1 LNVQV
6 KWKDPETGEEIDTG
20 LVKVKAVMKTEGGVA
35 IDIGR
40 SSGNAGFGG
49 EKAEADDEDGG
60 DGGEDVEETK
70 LDQFWNFPSIE
81 NEHTFSSF
89 GDFKKNYWT
98 PFLVAFQKM
107 SVDKGLVK
115 DDAEM
120 KAKGRKIATNTIKWI
135 KANFDSIQ
143 FFGVESYFKDGSE
156 IDAKYDGVSFCANM
170 AYLINDGTEAAFY
183 FIKDTFKGTTF

>member
-1 LNVQV
+1 MRVRSVN
-6 KWKDPETGEEIDTG
+6 
-20 LVKVKAVMKTEGGVA
+20 KTEGGVA

-40 SSGNAGFGG
+40 SSGGASGYGG
-49 EKAEADDEDGG
+49 AEKAEGDDDDDGG
-60 DGGEDVEETK
+60 AEDAEETK

-81 NEHTFSSF
+81 NEHSF
-89 GDFKKNYWT
+89 TSFADFKKNYWT

-107 SVDKGLVK
+107 AVEKGLVK

-143 FFGVESYFKDGSE
+143 FFSVESYFKDGTE
-156 IDAKYDGVSFCANM
+156 ISDKYEGVSFCTNM
-170 AYLINDGTEAAFY
+170 AYLINDGTDAYFY
-183 FIKDTFKGTTF
+183 FIKDTFKATTF